1 MIDSLMLVHRRL
13 GALNVALAVLFV
25 GLSVPYMIGD
35 RNEDVVKPSYTAM
48 VFFALIFVPLA
59 WRRAAA
65 LAAVGATLA
74 LLVAHIAVF
83 GEMVRC
89 GILIPLALLL
99 AFSAGSRL
107 AGRQSLIGLVLVL
120 SFLFIMCL
128 AETPEG
134 APLSALLFLAPVSAV
149 VWGVGRLVQA
159 HGAKAVAL
167 AARTKELHQMRERR
181 AQLEVTADRARVSA
195 ELDALLQR
203 RLGELAALAEAGG
216 QISDPALAT
225 TALREIEDESR
236 RTLDQ
241 MREVVGVLRH
251 DAGGLP
257 PTPQPTLTHLE
268 GMLLQA
274 GDGRA
279 SLTVEGSPRSL
290 PAGVELS
297 AYRIVEHLLAALGD
311 APVEVRVRFGEEAL
325 ELAVSGTAK
334 RTDAAAIKRAQER
347 VHLHHGTLSSS
358 SRGGRAETVASLPMF
373 SGA

>member
-1 MIDSLMLVHRRL
+1 MIDSLISVHRRL
-13 GALNVALAVLFV
+13 GAHNVALAVLFV

-35 RNEDVVKPSYTAM
+35 RNEDVVKPTYTAM
-48 VFFALIFVPLA
+48 AFFALIFVPLA

-65 LAAVGATLA
+65 LGAVGATLA
-74 LLVAHIAVF
+74 LLVAHIALF

-107 AGRQSLIGLVLVL
+107 AGRQSLIGLVLVVG
-120 SFLFIMCL
+120 FLFIMCL

-134 APLSALLFLAPVSAV
+134 APLSALLFLVPVSAV
-149 VWGVGRLVQA
+149 VWGAGRLVQA
-159 HGAKAVAL
+159 HGRKVVVL
-167 AARTKELHQMRERR
+167 AARTKELHEVRERR

-195 ELDALLQR
+195 ELDTLLQR
-203 RLGELAALAEAGG
+203 RLGELAEAAEAGRR
-216 QISDPALAT
+216 ISDPALAA

-268 GMLLQA
+268 GLLLQA
-274 GDGRA
+274 RDGRA
-279 SLTVEGSPRSL
+279 SLTVEGSPRAL

-311 APVEVRVRFGEEAL
+311 APVEVRVRFGEETL
-325 ELAVSGTAK
+325 ELAVSGTAR

>member
-1 MIDSLMLVHRRL
+1 MIDSLTFVHRRL

-25 GLSVPYMIGD
+25 AGSVVYMIGD
-35 RNEDVVKPSYTAM
+35 RNEDVIKPSYAAM
-48 VFFALIFVPLA
+48 AFFALIFVPLA

-65 LAAVGATLA
+65 LGAVGATLA
-74 LLVAHIAVF
+74 LLVAHIALF

-107 AGRQSLIGLVLVL
+107 AGRQSWIGLALVVG
-120 SFLFIMCL
+120 FLFIMCL
-128 AETPEG
+128 ADSAEG
-134 APLSALLFLAPVSAV
+134 APLAALVFLAPVSAA
-149 VWGVGRLVQA
+149 VWGAGRLVQV
-159 HGAKAVAL
+159 HGLKALAL
-167 AARTKELHQMRERR
+167 AARTRELQETRERR

-195 ELDALLQR
+195 ELDELLQR
-203 RLGELAALAEAGG
+203 RLGELAAMAEAGG
-216 QISDPALAT
+216 QISDPAVAT

-241 MREVVGVLRH
+241 MRAVVGVLRH

-268 GMLLQA
+268 AMLMQSK
-274 GDGRA
+274 GGRA
-279 SLTVEGSPRSL
+279 SLTVEGSPRAL

-325 ELAVSGTAK
+325 ELAVSGSTK

-347 VHLHHGTLSSS
+347 VHLHRGTLSST

-373 SGA
+373 AGA

>member
-128 AETPEG
+128 AETPDG

-297 AYRIVEHLLAALGD
+297 AYRIVEHLLAALED